1 MLISNM
7 RTLFFIIVAGLSS
20 SVFASPIDP
29 PTPANGMNIWGFTL
43 VSLLSRIESI
53 LLYAVTPIV
62 AIGLGLYIAYE
73 LFTADGDESA
83 NKKAWK
89 SLTYGAIGLIAIAL
103 AYVMIRIVLSLSI

>member
-1 MLISNM
+1 MWALC
-7 RTLFFIIVAGLSS
+7 T

-29 PTPANGMNIWGFTL
+29 PTPTNAVNLWGFTL
-43 VSLLSRIESI
+43 VGILTRLESI
-53 LLYAVTPIV
+53 LLNAVTPIV

-89 SLTYGAIGLIAIAL
+89 ALTYGAIGLIAIAL
-103 AYVMIRIVLSLSI
+103 SYVMIRIILSVSV